1 MIELKDIAFSYS
13 KKMPALTGVSA
24 RVGAGINLL
33 LGPNGAG
40 KTTLMKVM
48 CGLLQP
54 SAGECLVDGADISKR
69 EPTSLR
75 EVFYLSDDCVFPL
88 NSVSEMARRHAVFY
102 PNFSMDM
109 LKANLQAF
117 GLTGDEQF
125 KRMSLGNRKKAN
137 VAYALALRP
146 KLLLLDEPA
155 NGMDIS
161 SKKILA
167 RVIASS
173 LGEGQTIMVA
183 THVVHDLQNLFDSVM
198 VLRGGMV
205 VLSESVEEITRKYA
219 FVVSEQLPSNA
230 IYYERVLNGFHCI
243 LPNDGSMESHI
254 DYELLYSSLT
264 SSPMCQPA
272 TPPPFEQSIKE

>member
-1 MIELKDIAFSYS
+1 
-13 KKMPALTGVSA
+13 MPALTGVSA
-24 RVGAGINLL
+24 LMGAGINLL

-54 SAGECLVDGADISKR
+54 SAGQCLVDGADISARK
-69 EPTSLR
+69 PSALS
-75 EVFYLSDDCVFPL
+75 EVFYLSDDCTLPL
-88 NSVSEMARRHAVFY
+88 GSVSEMARRHAVFY
-102 PNFSMDM
+102 PNFSMDL
-109 LKANLQAF
+109 LKANLSAF
-117 GLTGDEQF
+117 GMTGDEQF

-137 VAYALALRP
+137 VAYALSLRT
-146 KLLLLDEPA
+146 KVLLLDEPA

-173 LGEGQTIMVA
+173 LREDQTMVVA
-183 THVVHDLQNLFDSVM
+183 THVVHDLQNLFDSVT

-205 VLSESVEEITRKYA
+205 ALSESVDELTSKYA

-243 LPNDGSMESHI
+243 LPNDGTMESHI
-254 DYELLYSSLT
+254 DYELLYGCLT
-264 SSPMCQPA
+264 SQPLCPPVA
-272 TPPPFEQSIKE
+272 TPPPFEMPNKD

>member
-54 SAGECLVDGADISKR
+54 SAGECLIDGADISER
-69 EPTSLR
+69 RPSVLR

-88 NSVSEMARRHAVFY
+88 KSVSEMVRSHAVFY
-102 PNFSMDM
+102 PGFSMDM

-117 GLTGDEQF
+117 GLTGNEQF
-125 KRMSLGNRKKAN
+125 KRMSLGTRKKAN
-137 VAYALALRP
+137 VAYALSLRP

-167 RVIASS
+167 RVIASNM
-173 LGEGQTIMVA
+173 GEGQTIMVA
-183 THVVHDLQNLFDSVM
+183 THVVHDLQNLFDSVT
-198 VLRGGMV
+198 VLRNGMV
-205 VLSESVEEITRKYA
+205 VLSESVEALTAKYA

-243 LPNDGSMESHI
+243 LPNDGTMESHI

-264 SSPMCQPA
+264 STPLCQPVA
-272 TPPPFEQSIKE
+272 PPPFEQSIKE

>member
-13 KKMPALTGVSA
+13 KRMPALTGVSA
-24 RVGAGINLL
+24 RIGAGINLL

-54 SAGECLVDGADISKR
+54 SSGQCLIDGADISARK
-69 EPTSLR
+69 PSTLS
-75 EVFYLSDDCVFPL
+75 EVFYLADDCLLPL
-88 NSVSEMARRHAVFY
+88 ESVSEMALRHAVFY
-102 PNFSMDM
+102 PDFSMEL
-109 LKANLQAF
+109 LKANLSAF
-117 GLTGDEQF
+117 DMTGDEKF
-125 KRMSLGNRKKAN
+125 KDMSLGSRKKAN
-137 VAYALALRP
+137 VAYALSLRP

-173 LGEGQTIMVA
+173 LGDEQTMLVA
-183 THVVHDLQNLFDSVM
+183 THVVHDLQNLFDSVT

-205 VLSESVEEITRKYA
+205 AMSESVESLASKYA
-219 FVVSEQLPSNA
+219 FVVTEQLPPNA
-230 IYYERVLNGFHCI
+230 IYSERVLNGFHCI
-243 LPNDGSMESHI
+243 LPNDGTIESHI
-254 DYELLYSSLT
+254 DYELLYGCIT
-264 SSPMCQPA
+264 SRPMCQQS
-272 TPPPFEQSIKE
+272 TPPPFEMPNND